1 MVGSRVTGFAC
12 VSIGG
17 AWREARSTG
26 REHNANQQNRVW
38 SETLAIG
45 VNYLSR
51 SLLHFKSITLQMP
64 TTVPKRRVKS

>member
-1 MVGSRVTGFAC
+1 MTGFAC

-17 AWREARSTG
+17 AWREAGSTG